1 MNLQIV
7 PKTAP
12 RRPWLPLFGIFILL
26 ISYSPMQ
33 AQAPAYTAPSWWF
46 GVASGANINFHQG
59 SNRQLNKSYATPV
72 AFGDGTGVGLYLAPL
87 IEFRSPYSPWGFM
100 LQAGYDNR
108 QGAFEATVASCDCP
122 ADLNTN
128 LSYIT
133 IEPSLRISP
142 LAIDRNFYLYAG
154 PRLAINVDKSFTYN
168 QGINPETPDQ
178 TPDPAV
184 NGDYDNIENLRLS
197 MQVGVGYDIA
207 VSSKFSRAQ
216 MLISPFIAYHPYFG
230 QSPRSTESWDL
241 STLRVGAA
249 LKFGQ
254 GRPVVLPTEALVPE
268 TDTRFYIISPEN
280 LPTERVVREVF
291 PLRNYVFFDL
301 GSTEIPGRYVQLN
314 RAQARNF
321 KPDQL
326 ELFPPQYV
334 SNRSQRQ
341 MEVYYNVLN
350 ILGDRLEKNPS
361 ANIRL
366 VGSSAE
372 GPDDAMA
379 MATSVQNY
387 LINTFGIDGARIVTE
402 GRDKPQI
409 PSEQPGATKDLQ
421 MLRQGDRRVSIESNS
436 QELLA
441 EFQQGPDTQLRPV
454 EIISTQTA
462 PLDSYVSIV
471 NEGAGKAY
479 QSWSIAVK
487 DYMGEVQTFGPYTKD
502 RISIPGKSILGTRKE
517 GTYDMTMKGLLKT
530 GGTEVKTANVRIA
543 LWSPPKTQ
551 EGLRYSVLFEF
562 DESKATDLYEK
573 YLTEVII
580 PKIPPSG
587 TVIIHGHT
595 DVIGDEGYNQQLSQ
609 SRADEVLG
617 ILKKSLA
624 TAGRTDVKFESFGF
638 GEDILLSPFDN
649 DYPEERFYNRTVVI
663 DIIPAN

>member
-1 MNLQIV
+1 MNRHIV
-7 PKTAP
+7 TQNPLRKL
-12 RRPWLPLFGIFILL
+12 WLPLMGTFMLL
-26 ISYSPMQ
+26 LYCLPTQ
-33 AQAPAYTAPSWWF
+33 AQAPLYTTPSWWF
-46 GVASGANINFHQG
+46 GAASGANVNFHNG

-87 IEFRSPYSPWGFM
+87 VEFRSLYSPWGFM

-108 QGAFEATVASCDCP
+108 QGAFDATVASCDCP

-128 LSYIT
+128 LSYIS
-133 IEPSLRISP
+133 IEPSLRFAP
-142 LAIDRNFYLYAG
+142 LATDRNFYLYVG

-178 TPDPAV
+178 TPNPAV
-184 NGDYDNIENLRLS
+184 KGDYDNIENLRLS

-207 VSSKFSRAQ
+207 VSSKLAKTQ
-216 MLISPFIAYHPYFG
+216 VVVSPFIAYHPYFG
-230 QSPRSTESWDL
+230 QAPRSSESWDL

-254 GRPVVLPTEALVPE
+254 GRTVVPPTEALVPE
-268 TDTRFYIISPEN
+268 TDTRFYIISPAN
-280 LPTERVVREVF
+280 LPAERVVREVF

-301 GSTEIPGRYVQLN
+301 GSSEIPGRYVQLS

-326 ELFPPQYV
+326 ELFPPKYV

-341 MEVYYNVLN
+341 MEVYYHLLN
-350 ILGDRLEKNPS
+350 IIGDRLDKNPT
-361 ANIRL
+361 ATIRL

-372 GPDDAMA
+372 GIADAMA
-379 MATSVQNY
+379 MAASVQRY
-387 LINTFGIDGARIVTE
+387 LVNSFGIDGARITTE

-409 PSEQPGATKDLQ
+409 PSEQPGATKELQ
-421 MLRQGDRRVSIESNS
+421 MLRQGDRRVSIESSS

-441 EFQQGPDTQLRPV
+441 EFPQGADTQLRPV
-454 EIISTQTA
+454 EIVSTQNA
-462 PLDSYVSIV
+462 PFDSYVSIV
-471 NEGAGKAY
+471 NVGAREAY
-479 QSWSIAVK
+479 QSWTLAVK
-487 DYMGEVQTFGPYTKD
+487 DYMGQVQTFGPYTQE
-502 RISIPGKSILGTRKE
+502 RVYIPGKSILGTRKE
-517 GTYDMTMKGLLKT
+517 GSYDMTMKGLLRN

-543 LWSPPKTQ
+543 LWSPPTTQ

-562 DESKATDLYEK
+562 NESKSIDMYEQ
-573 YLTEVII
+573 YLTEVVAPRI
-580 PKIPPSG
+580 PMAA
-587 TVIIHGHT
+587 TVAIHGYT
-595 DVIGDEGYNQQLSQ
+595 DVIGDAGYNQNLSQ
-609 SRADEVLG
+609 ARADDVLG

-624 TAGRTDVKFESFGF
+624 AAGRTDVKFESIGF
-638 GEDILLSPFDN
+638 GEDTLMSPFDN